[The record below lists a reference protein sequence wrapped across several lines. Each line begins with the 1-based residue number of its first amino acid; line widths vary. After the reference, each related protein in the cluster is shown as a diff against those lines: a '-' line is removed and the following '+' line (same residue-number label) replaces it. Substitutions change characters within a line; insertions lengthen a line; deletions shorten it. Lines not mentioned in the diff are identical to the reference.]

1 MQFLKTLLWV
11 LVVVLAAIVASN
23 NWRDVTLDLWSN
35 LQADIKLPV
44 LMLAMVLL
52 GFLPTW
58 LVMHGKLWRLKRRI
72 ALEVPAVPAPQPTTL
87 TSATSA
93 TIEHPGRGES

>member
-11 LVVVLAAIVASN
+11 LIAVLVAIIASN
-23 NWRDVTLDLWSN
+23 NWRDVTVDLWSN

-44 LMLAMVLL
+44 LLLAMFLL

-58 LVMHGKLWRLKRRI
+58 LVMRGRIWRLKWRI
-72 ALEVPAVPAPQPTTL
+72 ATEVPPVPAPPPQ
-87 TSATSA
+87 SAPLDPSGIA
-93 TIEHPGRGES
+93 P

>member
-11 LVVVLAAIVASN
+11 LIAVLVAIIASN
-23 NWRDVTLDLWSN
+23 NWRDVTIDLWSN

-44 LMLAMVLL
+44 LLAAIFLA

-58 LVMHGKLWRLKRRI
+58 LVMRGKLWRLKRRI
-72 ALEVPAVPAPQPTTL
+72 ALEVPPVPAPAAPA
-87 TSATSA
+87 SEPNA
-93 TIEHPGRGES
+93 

>member
-11 LVVVLAAIVASN
+11 LIAVLVAIVASN
-23 NWRDVTLDLWSN
+23 NWRDVTIDLWSN

-44 LMLAMVLL
+44 LLLTVFLL

-58 LVMHGKLWRLKRRI
+58 LVMRGKLWRQQRRI
-72 ALEVPAVPAPQPTTL
+72 AIDVPAMPGPSPAQP
-87 TSATSA
+87 AE
-93 TIEHPGRGES
+93 IDR